1 MSVPKA
7 PDVTSEAPDRM
18 SALELRASLSLAS
31 LFALRMLGL
40 FLILPVFAVHAP
52 QLRGGDDH
60 ALVGLALGAYGL
72 TQGILQIPFGI
83 ASDRWGRKRV
93 IVFGLVL
100 FVIGSFVAA
109 FAEDVHTVILGRCI
123 QGAGAIAAA
132 VMALAADLTREQHRT
147 KIMAMIGASIGLMFA
162 LSMMGAPLLYR
173 WIGMSG
179 IFALTGVLAAG
190 AIVVALRVVPRE
202 PTQNLDMSRRVQ
214 PATLGE
220 VLRHAELLRINFG
233 IFVLHSVQMAM
244 FVVVPLA
251 LVHAGG
257 LPLAEH
263 WKVYLA
269 VLGGSF
275 LLMLPAIF
283 CSERKGK
290 VKPVFL
296 GAIVVMLGV
305 QAASLVWLD
314 SLAGITLVLLAFF
327 GAFNVL
333 EAMLPSL
340 ISRIAPASARGT
352 AIGVYNTTQ
361 ALGLFAGG
369 AAGGWLMQQYGEVSV
384 FVFGLALVAL
394 WIVIAAPMGVPDRVV
409 SRAFALA
416 ANAAGADAV
425 ALRERLVRLRGVR
438 EAVIM
443 PERGVAMLT
452 FYPDNFDENAVMKL
466 LGGDT

>member
-1 MSVPKA
+1 M
-7 PDVTSEAPDRM
+7 PDRL
-18 SALELRASLSLAS
+18 SALELRAGLSLAS

-52 QLRGGDDH
+52 QLRGGDNH

-109 FAEDVHTVILGRCI
+109 YASDIHTVILGRCI

-132 VMALAADLTREQHRT
+132 VMALAADLTRDQHRT

-173 WIGMSG
+173 WIGMGG
-179 IFALTGVLAAG
+179 IFAFTGVLAAL
-190 AIVVALRVVPRE
+190 AIFVTVLVVPGE
-202 PTQNLDMSRRVQ
+202 PTENLDLSRRVRR
-214 PATLGE
+214 ATLGE
-220 VLRHAELLRINFG
+220 VVRHPELLRLNLG
-233 IFVLHSVQMAM
+233 IFVLHTVQMAM

-251 LVHAGG
+251 LVQDGG
-257 LPLAEH
+257 LPLDAH
-263 WKVYLA
+263 WTIYLA
-269 VLGGSF
+269 AVGGSVLF
-275 LLMLPAIF
+275 MLPAIVWA
-283 CSERKGK
+283 ERSGR

-296 GAIVVMLGV
+296 GSIALMTAV
-305 QAASLVWLD
+305 QAASLAWLD

-327 GAFNVL
+327 VAFNIL

-340 ISRIAPASARGT
+340 TSRIAPASARGT

-369 AAGGWLMQQYGEVSV
+369 AAGGWLMQNYGAASV
-384 FVFGLALVAL
+384 FVFGLALAAL
-394 WIVIAAPMGVPDRVV
+394 WMLIAAPMRVPDRVV
-409 SRAFALA
+409 SRAFALG
-416 ANAAGADAV
+416 ANTSGAGDPA

-438 EAVIM
+438 DAVIM

-452 FYPDNFDENAVMKL
+452 FYPDNFDESAVTKL
-466 LGGDT
+466 LGGEA